1 MTTPSPEVFEK
12 LSAFYLGRHYDL
24 ENRELQDELLMYDAK
39 DLCTHAMCVGM
50 TGSGKTG
57 LCLSLL
63 EEAAID
69 GIPAICVDPKG
80 DLANLMLT
88 FPDLKP
94 EDFKPWLEQSEATR
108 KGKTLDELASDTAT
122 MWREGLASWGQTP
135 DRIAKLKESVDVA
148 IYTPGSNIGLPLTV
162 LKSFDAPPPEA
173 REDSELIA
181 ERVTGSVS
189 GLLTLMGED
198 ADPMTS
204 PEHILISSIL
214 SHEWKAG
221 RNVGIGSLIRLIQS
235 PPIKR
240 IGVVDLDSFMSPTVR
255 AKLAMKLNNLLASP
269 AFASWLEGEA
279 LSIKKLLYTPEG
291 KPRLTIL
298 SIAHLND
305 NERMFFVTILLNEL
319 LAWVRTQ
326 MGTSSLRAMFYM
338 DEVAGYFPPVSM
350 PPSKPPMLTL
360 LKQARAFGLGI
371 TLATQNPVD
380 LDYKGLSNIGT
391 WFLGR
396 LQTERDKARVL
407 EGLEGAAGKAGQE
420 FDRNKMEQTLAGLG
434 SRVFLMNNVHDGF
447 PVVFQTRWAMSFLA
461 GPLARPQIS
470 SLMAERKAKRAAAR
484 KAAGDT
490 DEPAGAIEKARP
502 VVPAGIDEKF
512 LAMTERP
519 AKSSKL
525 IYRPALYGE
534 GSMRFSKSS
543 LDLEEWADAKRIV
556 RCDRGFPDEL
566 WEAGKPL
573 PDEAELLDEPEDGF
587 TFKDLPD
594 ELISKGK
601 YRSYRADF
609 KDYMYRCCTFP
620 LYHSPLLDEEAKN
633 VRTKGEAIAYFK
645 HRYHEEKDLQEEK
658 LRDKI
663 DGKIK
668 TLEKKLM
675 TAQERVDREAAQSSA
690 SFWSAGATLAQSM
703 LGAFLGGRRTGMSTV
718 ARSAVRANQ
727 QRSDVKRAEEAL
739 EYLQE
744 DIREL
749 EDELRDE
756 IDRLNE
762 TYDTDSIEIE
772 TSEIPPRK
780 GDLKAETPM
789 IVWLPWEVDEDG
801 IAEPLFQWDTEA

>member
-1 MTTPSPEVFEK
+1 MGTPSPEVFEK
-12 LSAFYLGRHYDL
+12 LAAFYLGRHYDL
-24 ENRELQDELLMYDAK
+24 DARELQDELLMYDAK

-63 EEAAID
+63 EEAALD

-80 DLANLMLT
+80 DLANLLLT
-88 FPDLKP
+88 FPELKP
-94 EDFKPWLEQSEATR
+94 EDFKPWLEEGEAKR
-108 KGKTLDELASDTAT
+108 KGKSLDELASDTAT

-135 DRIAKLKESVDVA
+135 ERLAKLKESVDVA

-173 REDSELIA
+173 CDDSELVA
-181 ERVTGSVS
+181 ERVTGAVS

-214 SHEWKAG
+214 SHEWKEG
-221 RNVGIGSLIRLIQS
+221 RNVGIGNLIRLIQS
-235 PPIKR
+235 PPVKR

-255 AKLAMKLNNLLASP
+255 GKLAMKLNNLLASP

-298 SIAHLND
+298 SIAHLDD

-338 DEVAGYFPPVSM
+338 DEVAGYFPPVSK

-407 EGLEGAAGKAGQE
+407 EGLEGAAGQAGQD

-461 GPLARPQIS
+461 GPLARPQIT
-470 SLMAERKAKRAAAR
+470 SLMAERKAKRAEAR
-484 KAAGDT
+484 KAAGDK
-490 DEPAGAIEKARP
+490 DDSPAEQMEKARP
-502 VVPAGIDEKF
+502 VVPAGIDEVF
-512 LAMTERP
+512 LASTVRP
-519 AKSSKL
+519 AKNSKL
-525 IYRPALYGE
+525 LYRPAIYCE
-534 GSMRFSKSS
+534 GTMRFSKAS
-543 LDLEEWADAKRIV
+543 LDLEHWVDAKRID

-566 WEAGKPL
+566 WEESTPL
-573 PDEAELLDEPEDGF
+573 PDDAELLDEPEDDF

-594 ELISKGK
+594 ELLGKGK
-601 YRSYRADF
+601 YRTYRAQF
-609 KDYMYRCCTFP
+609 KDYMYRHCTFT
-620 LYHSPLLDEEAKN
+620 LYRSVLLDENAKGATT
-633 VRTKGEAIAYFK
+633 RGEALAFFK
-645 HRYHEEKDLQEEK
+645 HRYREEKDVAEEK

-663 DGKIK
+663 ESKIK
-668 TLEKKLM
+668 TLEKKLI
-675 TAQERVDREAAQSSA
+675 TAQERVDREEAQKSA

-718 ARSAVRANQ
+718 ARSAARANQ
-727 QRSDVKRAEEAL
+727 QRSDVKRAQEAL

-744 DIREL
+744 DIQEL
-749 EDELRDE
+749 EDSLKEE
-756 IDRLNE
+756 IDKLNE
-762 TYDTDSIEIE
+762 TYDADTIEIE

-789 IVWLPWEVDEDG
+789 IVWVPWEVDEDG
-801 IAEPLFQWDTEA
+801 IATPLVELKN